1 MRKGLK
7 LFMTFTNNTV
17 KYTLV
22 SVLSCLYLTFCFR
35 FLLLAVFH
43 TFNSFN

>member
-1 MRKGLK
+1 
-7 LFMTFTNNTV
+7 MTFTNNTV

-22 SVLSCLYLTFCFR
+22 SVLPCQFLTFCFR

-43 TFNSFN
+43 TFNRFN